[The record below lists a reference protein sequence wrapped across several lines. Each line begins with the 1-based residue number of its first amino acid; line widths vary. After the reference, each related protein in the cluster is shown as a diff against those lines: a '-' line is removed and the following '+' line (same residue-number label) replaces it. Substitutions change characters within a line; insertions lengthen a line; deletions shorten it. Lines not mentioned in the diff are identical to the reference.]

1 MSWGR
6 KIATARNDR
15 EASALLNQAI
25 GSYTAKLMEI
35 YKITPMDDMPI
46 LLTAM
51 HGVYDGIME
60 SVPDPVRRTAHHV
73 MDHTATVIISTYG
86 GQHGTG

>member
-1 MSWGR
+1 
-6 KIATARNDR
+6 
-15 EASALLNQAI
+15 
-25 GSYTAKLMEI
+25 
-35 YKITPMDDMPI
+35 MDDMPI

-73 MDHTATVIISTYG
+73 MDHTATVVISTYG